1 MKASMKKDQSA
12 KERKNV
18 LGKKHNLFS
27 QVEILYRLKI
37 QGEKFWEIRFL
48 ITGAVYLWLFL
59 LSFLLFKNTILV
71 LHFYP

>member
-37 QGEKFWEIRFL
+37 QGEK
-48 ITGAVYLWLFL
+48 YLRTKISYYWCCLPFIISSLFP
-59 LSFLLFKNTILV
+59 SV
-71 LHFYP
+71 